1 MGSLGAN
8 QRSASRRPITWTSRP
23 IWRFFNHAS
32 YASQAGATRPSALPP
47 FRMDFPARFLVL
59 IVVVIA
65 VTAMVQSG
73 SGVVAACG
81 VVVAA
86 ALTAEAIC
94 DRLEAR
100 EGPRS

>member
-1 MGSLGAN
+1 MDQQTDLEVS
-8 QRSASRRPITWTSRP
+8 SAMLPMLPKPGLPGR
-23 IWRFFNHAS
+23 
-32 YASQAGATRPSALPP
+32 PP
-47 FRMDFPARFLVL
+47 FRMDFPARSLVL

-81 VVVAA
+81 VAVAA

>member
-1 MGSLGAN
+1 MDQQTDLEVS
-8 QRSASRRPITWTSRP
+8 SAMLPMLPKPGRPGR
-23 IWRFFNHAS
+23 
-32 YASQAGATRPSALPP
+32 PP
-47 FRMDFPARFLVL
+47 FRMDFPARSLVL

-65 VTAMVQSG
+65 VTAMVESG